1 MFISLRLRKRA
12 VLCLIAVLTV
22 LAAVITIPTPAQ
34 ESEAGDGIEL
44 PIIMY
49 HSIVKDEARSGEYVI
64 TPIELEKDLLYL
76 KQNGY
81 NTVFVNDVIRYVKR
95 GGELP
100 EKPIILSFDD
110 GTYNY
115 REYLL
120 PLLEKYDMK
129 ATVSIVGAYTDTAC
143 EEAEPNPAYSYLDW
157 QDVSV
162 LRNSGHVE
170 ICNHSYDMHRL
181 EGRRGVSQL
190 EGESYEDYRKIFLN
204 DTTKLQTLCDEH
216 CGFQP
221 NVYTYPFGI
230 NCESSRRLVKNM
242 GFEASLGV
250 EGKMNIIKK
259 GDEGCLFGLYR
270 YNRSGVI
277 STEEFMK
284 KALRA

>member
-1 MFISLRLRKRA
+1 MYISLRIRKR
-12 VLCLIAVLTV
+12 VMLCVIAVLSM
-22 LAAVITIPTPAQ
+22 LAAVAVMPTFAK
-34 ESEAGDGIEL
+34 EEKTDGIKL

-49 HSIVKDEARSGEYVI
+49 HSIVKNEDRSGEYVI

-81 NTVFVNDVIRYVKR
+81 TTVFVNDVIRYVKR

-129 ATVSIVGAYTDTAC
+129 ATVSIVGAYTDAAC
-143 EEAEPNPAYSYLDW
+143 EEAEPDPAYSYLDW

-162 LRNSGHVE
+162 LRDSGHVE
-170 ICNHSYDMHRL
+170 ICNHSYDMHNL
-181 EGRRGVSQL
+181 EGRRGVGQL

-221 NVYTYPFGI
+221 NV
-230 NCESSRRLVKNM
+230 
-242 GFEASLGV
+242 
-250 EGKMNIIKK
+250 
-259 GDEGCLFGLYR
+259 
-270 YNRSGVI
+270 
-277 STEEFMK
+277 
-284 KALRA
+284 

>member
-1 MFISLRLRKRA
+1 MYISLRVRKR
-12 VLCLIAVLTV
+12 VMLCVIAVLSM
-22 LAAVITIPTPAQ
+22 LAAVAVMPTFAK
-34 ESEAGDGIEL
+34 EEKTDGIKL

-49 HSIVKDEARSGEYVI
+49 HSIVKNEDRSGEYVI

-81 NTVFVNDVIRYVKR
+81 TTVFVNDVIRYVKR

-129 ATVSIVGAYTDTAC
+129 ATVSIVGAYTDAAC
-143 EEAEPNPAYSYLDW
+143 EEAEPDPAYSYLDW

-162 LRNSGHVE
+162 LRDSGHVE
-170 ICNHSYDMHRL
+170 ICNHSYDMHNL
-181 EGRRGVSQL
+181 DGRRGVGQL
-190 EGESYEDYRKIFLN
+190 EGESYEDYRKVFLN

-230 NCESSRRLVKNM
+230 TCESASRLVKNM

-250 EGKMNIIKK
+250 EEKINIIKK
-259 GDEGCLFGLYR
+259 EDERCLFGLYR
-270 YNRSGVI
+270 YNRSGII

-284 KALRA
+284 KVFGA

>member
-1 MFISLRLRKRA
+1 M
-12 VLCLIAVLTV
+12 
-22 LAAVITIPTPAQ
+22 
-34 ESEAGDGIEL
+34 
-44 PIIMY
+44 
-49 HSIVKDEARSGEYVI
+49 
-64 TPIELEKDLLYL
+64 
-76 KQNGY
+76 
-81 NTVFVNDVIRYVKR
+81 KR

-129 ATVSIVGAYTDTAC
+129 ATVSIVGAYTDAAC
-143 EEAEPNPAYSYLDW
+143 EEAEPDPAYSYLDW

-162 LRNSGHVE
+162 LRDSGHVE
-170 ICNHSYDMHRL
+170 ICNHSYDMHNL
-181 EGRRGVSQL
+181 EGRRGVGQL
-190 EGESYEDYRKIFLN
+190 EGESYEDYRKVFLN

-230 NCESSRRLVKNM
+230 TCESASRLVKNM

-250 EGKMNIIKK
+250 EEKINIIKK
-259 GDEGCLFGLYR
+259 KMSAAFLVFTDTIAAGSSPQK
-270 YNRSGVI
+270 NS
-277 STEEFMK
+277 
-284 KALRA
+284 

>member
-1 MFISLRLRKRA
+1 MYISLRIRKR
-12 VLCLIAVLTV
+12 VMLCVIAVLSM
-22 LAAVITIPTPAQ
+22 LAAVAVMPTFAK
-34 ESEAGDGIEL
+34 EEKTDGIKL

-49 HSIVKDEARSGEYVI
+49 HSIVKNEDRSGEYVI

-81 NTVFVNDVIRYVKR
+81 TTVFVNDVIRYVKR

-115 REYLL
+115 
-120 PLLEKYDMK
+120 
-129 ATVSIVGAYTDTAC
+129 
-143 EEAEPNPAYSYLDW
+143 SYLDW

-162 LRNSGHVE
+162 LRDSGHVE
-170 ICNHSYDMHRL
+170 ICNHSYDMHNL
-181 EGRRGVSQL
+181 EGRRGVGQL

-230 NCESSRRLVKNM
+230 TCESASRLVKNM

-250 EGKMNIIKK
+250 EEKTNIIKK
-259 GDEGCLFGLYR
+259 EDERCLFGLYR
-270 YNRSGVI
+270 YNRSGII

-284 KALRA
+284 KVFGA

>member
-34 ESEAGDGIEL
+34 ESEAGGGIEL

-129 ATVSIVGAYTDTAC
+129 ATLSIVGAYTDAAC

-157 QDVSV
+157 QDVLV

-190 EGESYEDYRKIFLN
+190 EGESYEDYRKLFLN

>member
-1 MFISLRLRKRA
+1 MYMSLRLRKRA
-12 VLCLIAVLTV
+12 VLCIIAVMAM
-22 LAAVITIPTPAQ
+22 LAAVVTIPTLAKEQ
-34 ESEAGDGIEL
+34 DVAEGIRL

-49 HSIVKDEARSGEYVI
+49 HSIIKDEGRSGEYVI

-100 EKPIILSFDD
+100 EKPVILSFDD

-129 ATVSIVGAYTDTAC
+129 ATVSIVGAYTDVAC
-143 EEAEPNPAYSYLDW
+143 EEAEPDPAYSYLDW

-162 LRNSGHVE
+162 LRDSGRVE
-170 ICNHSYDMHRL
+170 ICSHSYDMHNL
-181 EGRRGVSQL
+181 EGRRGVGQL
-190 EGESYEDYRKIFLN
+190 EGESYEDYRKAFLN
-204 DTTKLQTLCDEH
+204 DTTKLQKLCDEH

-230 NCESSRRLVKNM
+230 TCESARRLVKNM

-250 EGKMNIIKK
+250 EEKMNIIKK
-259 GDEGCLFGLYR
+259 GDESCLFGLYR

-284 KALRA
+284 KALKA

>member
-1 MFISLRLRKRA
+1 MYISLRIRKR
-12 VLCLIAVLTV
+12 VMRCVIAVLSM
-22 LAAVITIPTPAQ
+22 LAAVAVMPTFAK
-34 ESEAGDGIEL
+34 EEKTDGIKL

-49 HSIVKDEARSGEYVI
+49 HSIVKNEDRSGEYVI

-81 NTVFVNDVIRYVKR
+81 TTVFVNDVIRYVKR

-129 ATVSIVGAYTDTAC
+129 ATVSIVGAYTDAAC
-143 EEAEPNPAYSYLDW
+143 EEAEPDPAYSYLDW

-162 LRNSGHVE
+162 LRDSGHVE
-170 ICNHSYDMHRL
+170 ICNHSYDMHNL
-181 EGRRGVSQL
+181 DGRRGVGQL

-230 NCESSRRLVKNM
+230 TCESASRLVMNM
-242 GFEASLGV
+242 GLEASLGV
-250 EGKMNIIKK
+250 DEIINIIKK
-259 GDEGCLFGLYR
+259 EDHR
-270 YNRSGVI
+270 
-277 STEEFMK
+277 
-284 KALRA
+284 

>member
-1 MFISLRLRKRA
+1 MQKKKNRWDKASNHNVSQHRKN
-12 VLCLIAVLTV
+12 
-22 LAAVITIPTPAQ
+22 
-34 ESEAGDGIEL
+34 ED
-44 PIIMY
+44 
-49 HSIVKDEARSGEYVI
+49 RSGEYVI

-81 NTVFVNDVIRYVKR
+81 TTVFVNDVIRYVKR

-129 ATVSIVGAYTDTAC
+129 ATVSIVGAYTDAAC
-143 EEAEPNPAYSYLDW
+143 EEAEPDPAYSYLDW

-162 LRNSGHVE
+162 LRDSGHVE
-170 ICNHSYDMHRL
+170 ICNHSYDMHNL
-181 EGRRGVSQL
+181 EGRRGVGQL
-190 EGESYEDYRKIFLN
+190 EGESYEDYRKVFLN

-230 NCESSRRLVKNM
+230 TCESASRLVKNM

-250 EGKMNIIKK
+250 EEKINIIKK
-259 GDEGCLFGLYR
+259 KMNTAFWSLQIQSQRDHLHRRIHEKSF
-270 YNRSGVI
+270 
-277 STEEFMK
+277 
-284 KALRA
+284 

>member
-34 ESEAGDGIEL
+34 ESETGDGIEL